1 MGWRFFL
8 LVGIL
13 SGLAGFMIFRIAP
26 LCGRFPQYFKHFC
39 TTRVTMKYLTQDE
52 AQKIDQELFNEYS
65 FSVDQLMEL
74 AGLSVAVALT
84 KAYPRGPSHPN
95 VLVCSGPGN
104 NGGDGLVAARHLKM
118 FGYNPKI
125 YYPKKSE
132 KQLFKNL
139 VTQCEKM
146 DIPFIPELPSSSQIN
161 EQYRLVVDAIFGFS
175 FKGNARPP
183 FGDALSTLKD
193 VNVPVCSVDIPSG
206 WHVEDG
212 NPDGIQPDFL
222 ISLTAPKL
230 CAKHFRG
237 TFHFLGGRFVPESLA
252 QKYNLSLPDYPET
265 EPCMLLTE

>member
-1 MGWRFFL
+1 
-8 LVGIL
+8 
-13 SGLAGFMIFRIAP
+13 MIFRIAP

-230 CAKHFRG
+230 CAKHFQG